1 MKKRQFF
8 AAGIFFVLILGAIV
22 AVVLGKS
29 DKKETEEDV
38 SKVVTVISD
47 EEYQFYREI
56 VEREYKGKDLQE
68 LENKTKEYAGEI
80 YAQFGLG
87 EKYGI
92 CKPYSYESLKMDME
106 SENQL
111 RQAKQD
117 AGEVVYGALE
127 YTLDGYL
134 QYTLSNLKIQTAEYL
149 VKNHDAELEKK
160 AEAYWKKY
168 PDKFQR
174 VEEIT
179 YRLGEDTKTVTWE
192 ELPTLE
198 KTDSELF
205 ECLYYGDEGDVF
217 TLSEREKAI
226 DGEVLKK
233 TMKTMD
239 FVKDKNSVLKIYI
252 SDVYYEKL
260 LKQAEAEYP
269 MEFELNQE
277 Q

>member
-22 AVVLGKS
+22 AVVLEKS
-29 DKKETEEDV
+29 DRKETEKDV
-38 SKVVTVISD
+38 SQVVTVISD

-68 LENKTKEYAGEI
+68 LENKTKEYAREI

-134 QYTLSNLKIQTAEYL
+134 QYTFSNLKIQTVEYL

-160 AEAYWKKY
+160 AEAYFKKY

-179 YRLGEDTKTVTWE
+179 YRLGEDTKTVTWA

-205 ECLYYGDEGDVF
+205 EYLYYGDEGDEF
-217 TLSEREKAI
+217 TLSEREEAI

-239 FVKDKNSVLKIYI
+239 FVKDKSSVLKIYI
-252 SDVYYEKL
+252 SDVYYEEL

-269 MEFELNQE
+269 LEFELNQE